1 MLAIHEITQEGKRT
15 RRTRPVVDPDRCKGC
30 GICTAFCPE
39 HILLPG
45 ETPNTH
51 GYAVVRVVEGKT
63 CRGCRRCYVMCPDL
77 AFTFI
82 GGETA
87 HAADDEG

>member
-1 MLAIHEITQEGKRT
+1 MLAIHEITAEGKKS
-15 RRTRPVVDPDRCKGC
+15 RRTKPVVDPNKCKGC
-30 GICTAFCPE
+30 FICVAFCPE
-39 HILLPG
+39 QILVPG
-45 ETPNTH
+45 EVLNQH
-51 GYAVVRVVEGKT
+51 GFTVVKVVEGKT

-82 GGETA
+82 GGESG